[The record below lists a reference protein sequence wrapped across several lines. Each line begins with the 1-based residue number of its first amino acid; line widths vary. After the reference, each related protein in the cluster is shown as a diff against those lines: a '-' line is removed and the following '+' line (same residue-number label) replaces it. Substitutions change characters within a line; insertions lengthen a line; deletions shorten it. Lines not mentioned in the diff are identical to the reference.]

1 MILTQI
7 EDTNKWR
14 DILLSLN
21 VRVNIIKMPLA
32 TTWMDLGIVII
43 IEVRERKT
51 NTIWHYFYVEC
62 QIWHKWTYLR
72 NRNRVIDLKNTL
84 TAAKYVGAGRGM
96 SWKFGIIRCK
106 LLYKEWINDKLPLY
120 STESYIQYPLINHS
134 GNQ

>member
-14 DILLSLN
+14 DVLLSLN

-51 NTIWHYFYVEC
+51 NTI
-62 QIWHKWTYLR
+62 
-72 NRNRVIDLKNTL
+72 
-84 TAAKYVGAGRGM
+84 
-96 SWKFGIIRCK
+96 
-106 LLYKEWINDKLPLY
+106 
-120 STESYIQYPLINHS
+120 
-134 GNQ
+134 